1 MTAIPRLHQS
11 YAAAIPELS
20 IPHSAEASPDP
31 RLVVLNEELAREL
44 GYDPAWLRGPEGI
57 ALLTGRLD
65 ADGRPGDGS
74 APHSFTTAQAYAG
87 HQFGQANPQLGDGR
101 AVLLGDLVD
110 TRGRTWDLHLKGSG
124 PTPFARAGDGRAPL
138 GPMLREHLV
147 GEAMHALG
155 IPTTRALAVTTTG
168 AAVFRRGP
176 VPERGAML
184 ARVAASH
191 VRVGTFEY
199 AAWHGGPDLLRS
211 LTRWAI
217 DRHWPRAREEANG
230 PLALLRCVTRAQAEL
245 VARWMSVGFVHGVM
259 NTDNMTIS
267 GETIDYGPCAFL
279 DVFST
284 SACFS
289 SIDVQGRYAYGRQG
303 AIALWNLTRFAEAL
317 LPIVDED
324 PETAVAAATEVLG
337 DFEPT
342 YVRTWTL
349 LMAARLGVPL
359 ASGADTIEALAPVR
373 SLAEDTLRLL
383 ERHRVDYTGFF
394 RALTEDQASELFE
407 SDEARDAFAAWSERR
422 ARLLGGGEEAASAR
436 TRMAAANPVYIPRNH
451 HLESALRAAELG
463 DLAPYER
470 LLDAVTAPF
479 TRREGFEDL
488 EEAGAEP
495 DAPFV
500 TFCGT

>member
-1 MTAIPRLHQS
+1 MTTIPRLHQI

-20 IPHSAEASPDP
+20 IPQAAEAPPEP

-44 GYDPAWLRGPEGI
+44 GYDPAWLRGPEGL
-57 ALLTGRLD
+57 ALLTGGLD
-65 ADGRPGDGS
+65 AEGRPGAREVS
-74 APHSFTTAQAYAG
+74 HPFTTAQVYAG
-87 HQFGQANPQLGDGR
+87 HQFGRPNPLLGDGR

-110 TRGRTWDLHLKGSG
+110 ARGRRRDLHLKGSG

-155 IPTTRALAVTTTG
+155 IPTTRALAVTATG
-168 AAVFRRGP
+168 AGVLRRGP
-176 VPERGAML
+176 VPEPGAML
-184 ARVAASH
+184 TRVAASH

-217 DRHWPRAREEANG
+217 DRHWPAAREEADE

-259 NTDNMTIS
+259 NTDNMAIS

-279 DVFST
+279 DVFSP

-289 SIDVQGRYAYGRQG
+289 SIDAQGRYAYGRQG
-303 AIALWNLTRFAEAL
+303 AIALWNLARFAEAL
-317 LPIVDED
+317 LPVIDED

-337 DFEPT
+337 GFEPA
-342 YVRTWTL
+342 YVRTWTQS
-349 LMAARLGVPL
+349 MAARLGVPL
-359 ASGADTIEALAPVR
+359 ADGGSDEDLAPVR
-373 SLAEDTLRLL
+373 SLAEDALHLL
-383 ERHRVDYTGFF
+383 ERHRVDHTGFF
-394 RALTEDQASELFE
+394 RALTEDRASELLPG
-407 SDEARDAFAAWSERR
+407 EARAAFAAWDERR
-422 ARLLGGGEEAASAR
+422 AALAGHGERAARAR
-436 TRMAAANPVYIPRNH
+436 ARMAAANPVYIPRNH
-451 HLESALRAAELG
+451 HLEAALRAAELG

-470 LLDAVTAPF
+470 LLEAVTSPF
-479 TRREGFEDL
+479 TRREGL
-488 EEAGAEP
+488 EELEGPGAEP